1 MRAIHNIIAV
11 AKYESKTLFRSWFFR
26 IFSILSLVFVFFYNL
41 FTQTG
46 VGRPYGDFIALP
58 SLIPFSNLYI
68 INLAQAI
75 IAVFLASEFLKQD
88 KKLDTTEVVY
98 MRSITNADYVIGKTL
113 GNIWVFVILNLIAL
127 GMVAIFNMASPFT
140 RFVLAP
146 YIYYFLLV
154 CIPTLIFIM
163 GFSFF
168 LMSVIKNQAV
178 TFLVLLGYIAATL
191 FYLQNKFHY
200 IFDYMAF
207 KLPMTWSEAVGF
219 SSLKDILIHRGIYF
233 FLGLGFIGLT
243 ILLLK
248 RLSQSKFVRE
258 VVLSFTVACMAI
270 ALFLGFTYIRNI
282 NTDEQHR
289 KDMVALNDSFANL
302 KVVHIQSYDIEL
314 EHLGEQIKAT
324 ASLKLKNTEKESI
337 KEFVLTLNPG
347 LEVTQLTGAR
357 FTRELQL
364 IKIQP
369 DKALQPG
376 DSIQI
381 SIQYKGKID
390 ESFCY
395 LDQTPL
401 QLEKWKNSGTGLIDK
416 KHAFVTSEYLLLTPE
431 TRWYPT
437 SGVSYSSKGLNWLTT
452 QFSTYR
458 LKIKEA
464 KGLSVISQGKK
475 TDDMNGSTQFVPE
488 QPLTQIS
495 IASGNYETRSVTV
508 DKIDYTLSF
517 FKGHNTFDPYFKVLK
532 DSIIPVIRDL
542 KKSWEIK
549 IHREYPFQRLQ
560 LIEIPAQFCS
570 FTHSWTSAGEQ
581 VQPETVY
588 LAEGGYK
595 INASNFAMAKWFTQ
609 MQAGHDDHNETV
621 SPREQEANYLK
632 RFVSEALTSSKVNQ
646 FGGGGGGVSIRIGG
660 GGGSGPSPNM
670 NVADVLNPYFIFPNY
685 YNYLNFI
692 SSSVY
697 PITNRVVESYLSKS
711 ATDGNNFMR
720 NVMGLSGDEK
730 GNIALQNR
738 SFSDILEKQADAD
751 ILNNVVQ
758 TKSGFLFALMKGAVG
773 PEKFDDFIR
782 TFMDDRKFRS
792 IPVDEL
798 NQEMRNNFKLDLD
811 QYLPKWYT
819 DATLPGYILL
829 DSKAFKIQKDNQIKT
844 VVSFTLTNTEN
855 ISGAVTVSFRIG
867 GFGGGGQ
874 RGGGR
879 MGGGGSDENIE
890 KTVVIGAK
898 ESKRLTFL
906 LNRDPRSM
914 TINTYA
920 SHNLPSSISV
930 PFEKLEIDPKGE
942 GSDNAEIIPYTE
954 GLEANEIIVDNEDKG
969 FRFVQPMSNSFI
981 KKLITP
987 DVQDDDLKY
996 KGMNMWN
1003 PQVDWTLT
1011 TNDLFY
1017 GKQIRSAFYCKGGTG
1032 DRKAVWTAAIHEPG
1046 YYKVYAFIPKIRMRM
1061 GGGGN
1066 RGGGGGTAGG
1076 GGGEPEENYN
1086 FTIKHD
1092 DGTDHP
1098 IAKPDI
1104 RESTWVE
1111 IGTYHFSSDS
1121 ARIELSNNTKARM
1134 IFADAVK
1141 FVKEK

>member
-1 MRAIHNIIAV
+1 MRAIYNIIAV

-26 IFSILSLVFVFFYNL
+26 IFSILSLVFVFFFNL
-41 FTQTG
+41 ATQTG
-46 VGRPYGDFIALP
+46 VSRPYGDFIALP
-58 SLIPFSNLYI
+58 SLIPFANLYI

-113 GNIWVFVILNLIAL
+113 GNVWVFIILNLIAL
-127 GMVAIFNMASPFT
+127 GIVAVFNMASPYT
-140 RFVLAP
+140 RFVPLP
-146 YIYYFLLV
+146 YFYYFLLV

-207 KLPMTWSEAVGF
+207 KLPMTWSEVVGF
-219 SSLKDILIHRGIYF
+219 SSLKEILIHRGIYF

-248 RLSQSKFVRE
+248 RLSQSKFVKE
-258 VVLSFTVACMAI
+258 IVLGFTVACMAI

-282 NTDEQHR
+282 NTEEEHR
-289 KDMVALNDSFANL
+289 KEMVAVNDRFANL
-302 KVVHIQSYDIEL
+302 KVVHIKSYDIEL
-314 EHLGEQIKAT
+314 EHLGEQISAT
-324 ASLKLKNTEKESI
+324 ASLKLVNTEKESI
-337 KEFVLTLNPG
+337 NEFVLTLNPG
-347 LEVTQLTGAR
+347 LAVTQLMGAR

-364 IKIQP
+364 IRIQP

-381 SIQYKGKID
+381 SIQYKGTID
-390 ESFCY
+390 EAFCY
-395 LDQTPL
+395 LDQTPV
-401 QLEKWKNSGTGLIDK
+401 QLEKWKNSGAGLIDK
-416 KHAFVTSEYLLLTPE
+416 KHAFVTPNYLLLTPE

-437 SGVSYSSKGLNWLTT
+437 SGVSYSSKGLNWITT
-452 QFSTYR
+452 QFSQYK
-458 LKIKEA
+458 LKVKDA
-464 KGLSVISQGKK
+464 KGLTVVSQGKK
-475 TDDMNGSTQFVPE
+475 TDDMNGTTLFEME

-495 IASGNYETRSVTV
+495 LASGNYETRSVTV
-508 DKIDYTLSF
+508 DKVNYSLSF
-517 FKGHNTFDPYFKVLK
+517 FKGHNIFDPYFKILT

-560 LIEIPAQFCS
+560 LVEIPAQFCS
-570 FTHSWTSAGEQ
+570 FNHSWTSAAEQ

-595 INASNFAMAKWFTQ
+595 ISSSNFALVKWYTQ
-609 MQAGHDDHNETV
+609 KQAGHDDHNETV

-632 RFVSEALTSSKVNQ
+632 RFVNETLTSSKVDP
-646 FGGGGGGVSIRIGG
+646 FGGGGKGGLSIKIGTG
-660 GGGSGPSPNM
+660 GAGPSF

-692 SSSVY
+692 SSAVY

-711 ATDGNNFMR
+711 ATDGNSFMR
-720 NVMGLSGDEK
+720 NIMGLSGDEK

-782 TFMDDRKFRS
+782 TFLDDRKFRS

-798 NQEMRNNFKLDLD
+798 NTEMRNSFKLDLD

-829 DSKAFKIQKDNQIKT
+829 DTKAFKIQKDNQIKT

-867 GFGGGGQ
+867 GFGGSGS
-874 RGGGR
+874 RGSR
-879 MGGGGSDENIE
+879 TGGGGSDENIE

-920 SHNLPSSISV
+920 SHNLPSSISQ
-930 PFEKLEIDPKGE
+930 PFEKLEIDPKEE
-942 GSDNAEIIPYTE
+942 GSDKEEIIPYTE

-969 FRFVQPMSNSFI
+969 FRFVQPVSNSLI

-987 DVQDDDLKY
+987 DVQDDNLKY
-996 KGMNMWN
+996 KGMNTWA

-1011 TNDLFY
+1011 TNDQFY

-1032 DRKAVWTAAIHEPG
+1032 DRKAVWSAPIREAG
-1046 YYKVYAFIPKIRMRM
+1046 YYKVYAFIPKIRMKFDMRGHGS
-1061 GGGGN
+1061 GGGGDH
-1066 RGGGGGTAGG
+1066 
-1076 GGGEPEENYN
+1076 GGEPEETYN

-1098 IAKPDI
+1098 VVNPDV

-1121 ARIELSNNTKARM
+1121 ARIELSNSTKARM

-1141 FVKEK
+1141 LVKEK

>member
-26 IFSILSLVFVFFYNL
+26 IFSILSLVFVFFFNMS
-41 FTQTG
+41 TQTG
-46 VGRPYGDFIALP
+46 ISRPYGDFIALP
-58 SLIPFSNLYI
+58 SLIPFTNLYI

-127 GMVAIFNMASPFT
+127 GMVAVFNLASPSN

-146 YIYYFLLV
+146 YFYYFLLV

-207 KLPMTWSEAVGF
+207 KLPMTWSEVVGF

-243 ILLLK
+243 ILLLR

-258 VVLSFTVACMAI
+258 VVLGFTVACMAI

-282 NTDEQHR
+282 KTEENHR
-289 KDMVALNDSFANL
+289 KEMVALNDRFANL
-302 KVVHIQSYDIEL
+302 KVVHIKSYDIEL
-314 EHLGEQIKAT
+314 EHLGEQISAT
-324 ASLKLKNTEKESI
+324 ATIVLKNTEKESI
-337 KEFVLTLNPG
+337 NEFVLTLNPG

-364 IKIQP
+364 IKIQT
-369 DKALQPG
+369 DKALLSG
-376 DSIQI
+376 DSMQI
-381 SIQYKGKID
+381 SIQYKGSID
-390 ESFCY
+390 EAFCY

-401 QLEKWKNSGTGLIDK
+401 QLEKWKNSGSGLIDK
-416 KHAFVTSEYLLLTPE
+416 KHAFITPSYLLLTPE

-452 QFSTYR
+452 QFSQYK
-458 LKIKEA
+458 LKVKDL
-464 KGLSVISQGKK
+464 KGLSVVSQGKK
-475 TDDMNGSTQFVPE
+475 TDDMNGTTMFEPE

-495 IASGNYETRSVTV
+495 MASGHYETRSVTV
-508 DKIDYTLSF
+508 DKINYSLSY
-517 FKGHNTFDPYFKVLK
+517 FKGHNYFDPYFKVLT
-532 DSIIPVIRDL
+532 DSIVPVIRDL

-560 LIEIPAQFCS
+560 LVEIPAQFCS
-570 FTHSWTSAGEQ
+570 FNHSWTSAGEQ

-595 INASNFAMAKWFTQ
+595 INASNFAMVKWYTQ
-609 MQAGHDDHNETV
+609 QQAGHDDHNETI

-632 RFVSEALTSSKVNQ
+632 RFVGEALLNSKVNMM
-646 FGGGGGGVSIRIGG
+646 GGGLNIRIGG
-660 GGGSGPSPNM
+660 AGGNMGPSF

-711 ATDGNNFMR
+711 ATDGNNWMR
-720 NVMGLSGDEK
+720 NIMGLSGDEK

-738 SFSDILEKQADAD
+738 SFSDILEKQADVD

-829 DSKAFKIQKDNQIKT
+829 DTKAFKIQKDNQIKT

-855 ISGAVTVSFRIG
+855 IAGAVTVSFRIG
-867 GFGGGGQ
+867 GFGGGGP
-874 RGGGR
+874 RGGMR
-879 MGGGGSDENIE
+879 GGGGSDENIE

-898 ESKRLTFL
+898 ESKRITFV

-942 GSDNAEIIPYTE
+942 GSDKEEIIPYTE
-954 GLEANEIIVDNEDKG
+954 GSEANEIIVDNEDKG
-969 FRFVQPMSNSFI
+969 FKVVQPLSNSFI
-981 KKLITP
+981 KRLITP

-1011 TNDLFY
+1011 TNDQFY

-1032 DRKAVWTAAIHEPG
+1032 DRKAIWTAAIREPG
-1046 YYKVYAFIPKIRMRM
+1046 YYKLYAYIPKIRMRFGM
-1061 GGGGN
+1061 S
-1066 RGGGGGTAGG
+1066 RGGGGDH
-1076 GGGEPEENYN
+1076 GGEPEENYN
-1086 FTIKHD
+1086 FTVKHD

-1098 IAKPDI
+1098 IVKPDV

-1111 IGTYHFSSDS
+1111 VGTYHFASDS
-1121 ARIELSNNTKARM
+1121 AKIELSNLTKARM
-1134 IFADAVK
+1134 IFADAIK
-1141 FVKEK
+1141 LVKEK

>member
-26 IFSILSLVFVFFYNL
+26 IFSILSLLFVFFYNL
-41 FTQTG
+41 TTQTG

-127 GMVAIFNMASPFT
+127 GMVAIFNMASPYT
-140 RFVLAP
+140 RFVLQP
-146 YIYYFLLV
+146 YFYYFLLV

-168 LMSVIKNQAV
+168 LMSIIKNQAV

-207 KLPMTWSEAVGF
+207 KLPMTWSETIGF
-219 SSLKDILIHRGIYF
+219 ASLKDILIHRGIYF

-248 RLSQSKFVRE
+248 RLSQSKFVKE
-258 VVLSFTVACMAI
+258 VVISFTVVCMGT

-282 NTDEQHR
+282 NTEENHR
-289 KDMVALNDSFANL
+289 KEMVALNDRFANL
-302 KVVHIQSYDIEL
+302 KVVHIQSCDIEL
-314 EHLGEQIKAT
+314 EHKGEQIIAT
-324 ASLKLKNTEKESI
+324 ANLKIKNTEKVVVN
-337 KEFVLTLNPG
+337 EFVLTLNPG

-369 DKALQPG
+369 DKALQSG
-376 DSIQI
+376 DSLQI
-381 SIQYKGKID
+381 SIQYKGTID
-390 ESFCY
+390 EAFCY
-395 LDQTPL
+395 LDQTPV
-401 QLEKWKNSGTGLIDK
+401 QLEKWKNSGSGLIDK
-416 KHAFVTSEYLLLTPE
+416 KHAFITPTYLLLTPE

-452 QFSTYR
+452 QFSKYS
-458 LKIKEA
+458 LKVKEA
-464 KGLSVISQGKK
+464 KGLSVVSQGKK
-475 TDDMNGSTQFVPE
+475 TDDMNGTTLFEPE

-495 IASGNYETRSVTV
+495 MVSGFYETRSVTV
-508 DKIDYTLSF
+508 DKVNYSLSY
-517 FKGHNTFDPYFKVLK
+517 FKGHNYFDPYFKVLT
-532 DSIIPVIRDL
+532 DSIVPVIRDL

-549 IHREYPFQRLQ
+549 IHREYPFHRLQ
-560 LIEIPAQFCS
+560 LVEIPAQFCS
-570 FTHSWTSAGEQ
+570 FNHSWTSAGEQ
-581 VQPETVY
+581 VQPETIY

-595 INASNFAMAKWFTQ
+595 ISASNFAMSKWFSQ
-609 MQAGHDDHNETV
+609 MQSNDRDHNETV

-632 RFVSEALTSSKVNQ
+632 RFVNETLLNSKVNQ
-646 FGGGGGGVSIRIGG
+646 FGGGGGGGVTIRVGTG
-660 GGGSGPSPNM
+660 GGGSGPSF

-692 SSSVY
+692 SSSAY

-720 NVMGLSGDEK
+720 NIMGLSGDEK
-730 GNIALQNR
+730 GNIALQNQ
-738 SFSDILEKQADAD
+738 SFSDILEKQADGD

-798 NQEMRNNFKLDLD
+798 NLEMRNNFKLDLD

-829 DSKAFKIQKDNQIKT
+829 DTKAFKIQKDNQIKT

-867 GFGGGGQ
+867 GFGGGGG
-874 RGGGR
+874 RGGMR
-879 MGGGGSDENIE
+879 GGGGSDENIE

-898 ESKRLTFL
+898 ESKRITFV

-920 SHNLPSSISV
+920 SHNLPSSISQ

-942 GSDNAEIIPYTE
+942 GSDKEEIIPYTE

-969 FRFVQPMSNSFI
+969 FRVVQPQSNSFI

-1011 TNDLFY
+1011 TNDQFY

-1032 DRKAVWTAAIHEPG
+1032 DRKAIWNAAIREPG
-1046 YYKVYAFIPKIRMRM
+1046 YYKLYAYIPKIRMRFGM
-1061 GGGGN
+1061 
-1066 RGGGGGTAGG
+1066 RGGGGDR
-1076 GGGEPEENYN
+1076 GGEPEETYN
-1086 FTIKHD
+1086 FTVKHD

-1098 IAKPDI
+1098 IVKPDV

-1111 IGTYHFSSDS
+1111 VGTYHFSSDS
-1121 ARIELSNNTKARM
+1121 ARIELSNNTKAKM
-1134 IFADAVK
+1134 IFADAIK
-1141 FVKEK
+1141 LVKEK